1 MVVRSLPSARWKS
14 NYSVGVSTAALGYPA
29 GACFSSDL
37 EDTLTSKRKA
47 ATAPRAATPAT
58 ATSKADGDREMMPV
72 DKRDEAVKRLARAS
86 GQVAGIS
93 RMIDDGRHCTDV
105 LQQIAAV
112 QKALDA
118 VGNIVMRNYLE
129 RCVTTAIEGGDPLIY
144 DELMTVFARYR

>member
-1 MVVRSLPSARWKS
+1 MATRTTKSA
-14 NYSVGVSTAALGYPA
+14 A
-29 GACFSSDL
+29 
-37 EDTLTSKRKA
+37 
-47 ATAPRAATPAT
+47 APRATAAPAPE
-58 ATSKADGDREMMPV
+58 AAGCDREMMPA
-72 DKRDEAVKRLARAS
+72 DKREQAQKRLARAS

-93 RMIDDGRHCTDV
+93 RMIDDGRHCADV

-144 DELMTVFARYR
+144 DELMTVLARYR

>member
-1 MVVRSLPSARWKS
+1 MATRTK
-14 NYSVGVSTAALGYPA
+14 TAAA
-29 GACFSSDL
+29 S
-37 EDTLTSKRKA
+37 
-47 ATAPRAATPAT
+47 RAASLSAPA
-58 ATSKADGDREMMPV
+58 AAGCDREMMPA
-72 DKRDEAVKRLARAS
+72 DKREQAQKRLARAS

-93 RMIDDGRHCTDV
+93 RMIDDDRHCTEV

-144 DELMTVFARYR
+144 DELMTVLARYR

>member
-1 MVVRSLPSARWKS
+1 MANKTKTSAARP
-14 NYSVGVSTAALGYPA
+14 AA
-29 GACFSSDL
+29 
-37 EDTLTSKRKA
+37 A
-47 ATAPRAATPAT
+47 APAT
-58 ATSKADGDREMMPV
+58 ASGAGCEREMMPV
-72 DKRDEAVKRLARAS
+72 ESREEALKRLARAG

-118 VGNIVMRNYLE
+118 VGNLVLRNYLE

-144 DELMTVFARYR
+144 DELMTVLTRYR

>member
-1 MVVRSLPSARWKS
+1 MATRTK
-14 NYSVGVSTAALGYPA
+14 TAA
-29 GACFSSDL
+29 
-37 EDTLTSKRKA
+37 
-47 ATAPRAATPAT
+47 APRAT
-58 ATSKADGDREMMPV
+58 AAPPPEAAGCDREMMPA
-72 DKRDEAVKRLARAS
+72 DKRDAAQKRLARAS

-93 RMIDDGRHCTDV
+93 RMIDDDRHCTEV

-144 DELMTVFARYR
+144 DELMTVLARYR

>member
-1 MVVRSLPSARWKS
+1 MTTRPKTV
-14 NYSVGVSTAALGYPA
+14 TAA
-29 GACFSSDL
+29 
-37 EDTLTSKRKA
+37 
-47 ATAPRAATPAT
+47 RAAEA
-58 ATSKADGDREMMPV
+58 AAASCDREMMPA
-72 DKRDEAVKRLARAS
+72 DKRDEAQMRLARAS

-144 DELMTVFARYR
+144 DELMTVLARYR

>member
-1 MVVRSLPSARWKS
+1 MATKTKTPAAR
-14 NYSVGVSTAALGYPA
+14 AAG
-29 GACFSSDL
+29 S
-37 EDTLTSKRKA
+37 
-47 ATAPRAATPAT
+47 ATAPAPDAGCA
-58 ATSKADGDREMMPV
+58 REMMSAEQ
-72 DKRDEAVKRLARAS
+72 REQALKRLARAG

-118 VGNIVMRNYLE
+118 VGNLVLRNYLE

-144 DELMTVFARYR
+144 DELMTVITRYR

>member
-1 MVVRSLPSARWKS
+1 MTTRSKTVAAPRST
-14 NYSVGVSTAALGYPA
+14 TAATTAA
-29 GACFSSDL
+29 GAGC
-37 EDTLTSKRKA
+37 
-47 ATAPRAATPAT
+47 
-58 ATSKADGDREMMPV
+58 DREMLPA
-72 DKRDEAVKRLARAS
+72 DKRDEAQRRLARAA

-144 DELMTVFARYR
+144 DELMTVLARYR